1 MTAYFQV
8 QFGILGPPGP
18 KPFSEYLNK
27 KDHE

>member
-18 KPFSEYLNK
+18 LTLFRISQ
-27 KDHE
+27 